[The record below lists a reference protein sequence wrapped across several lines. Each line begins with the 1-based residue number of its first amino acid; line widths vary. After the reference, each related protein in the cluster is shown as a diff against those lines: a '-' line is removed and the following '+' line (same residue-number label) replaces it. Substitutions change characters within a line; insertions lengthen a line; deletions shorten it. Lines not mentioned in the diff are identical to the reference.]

1 MMSKQTVLSAGLIFI
16 ALFAG
21 LAEARLTI
29 EITGGAE
36 GAVPIAVVPF
46 KFSAQLSSNSRAT
59 ESISRIIGDDLHRS
73 GRFKILPEQDML
85 AKPSQAEEVNF
96 RNWQALGQDNLVIGE
111 LNDLGSG
118 NCLVKFRLF
127 DVFKGAQLD
136 DYNIPCEMSQLRRT
150 AHQISDMIYA
160 RLTGEPGVFSTR
172 IAYVTSLR
180 GLDNKTVYKLQVADA
195 DGYNPQT
202 ILTSQEP
209 IMSPAWS
216 PDGARI
222 AYVSF
227 EKKAPAIFVQQLRSG
242 RREQVTAYPGINGAP
257 AWSPDGSKLAMTL
270 SKDGGP
276 DIYIMNMISRSLKRL
291 TRSYAIDTEPVWTV
305 DGKGIIFTSDRGGK
319 PQLYSVS
326 VNGDR
331 VRRLTYEGSYN
342 AKANVSPDGKLLAM
356 VHGVSGKYRI
366 AVLELSTGHLRVL
379 TDGVLD
385 ETPSFAPNGSM
396 ILYARQGGR
405 GQLSAVSIDGRV
417 HQRLVL
423 DAGEVREPAWSP

>member
-1 MMSKQTVLSAGLIFI
+1 MTKQTVLPAWLAFI

-21 LAEARLTI
+21 IAEARLTI

-46 KFSAQLSSNSRAT
+46 RYSARSGLNSRAT
-59 ESISRIIGDDLHRS
+59 ESISGIISDDLHRS
-73 GRFKILPEQDML
+73 GRFKILPEHDML
-85 AKPSQAEEVNF
+85 SKPSQAAEVSF
-96 RNWQALGQDNLVIGE
+96 RNWQALGQENLVIGE
-111 LNDLGSG
+111 VNDLGSG
-118 NCLVKFRLF
+118 KCLVKFRLF

-136 DYNIPCEMSQLRRT
+136 DYTIPCAMSQLRRT

-160 RLTGEPGVFSTR
+160 RLTGQPGAFSTR

-180 GLDNKTVYKLQVADA
+180 GLDNKTTYKLQVADA
-195 DGYNPQT
+195 DGYDPQT

-216 PDGARI
+216 PDGTRI

-227 EKKAPAIFVQQLRSG
+227 EKKAPAIYVQQLKSG
-242 RREQVTAYPGINGAP
+242 KREQVTAHPGINGAP

-276 DIYIMNMISRSLKRL
+276 DIYVMNMISRSLKRL
-291 TRSYAIDTEPVWTV
+291 TRSYAIDTEPVWSR
-305 DGKGIIFTSDRGGK
+305 DGQRIIFTSDRGGK

-326 VNGDR
+326 VNGDG

-342 AKANVSPDGKLLAM
+342 AKASVSPDGKLVAM

-366 AVLELSTGHLRVL
+366 AVLELNTGQLRVL

-396 ILYARQGGR
+396 ILYARQGSR

-423 DAGEVREPAWSP
+423 DVGEAREPAWSP